1 VIVRERLHFMDIR
14 DNPFPP
20 HSPWQNG
27 HAERLI
33 GSIRRECLDHQI
45 ILGAGHLR
53 RALKAYAEYYNSD
66 RTHLALAKDSPR
78 SRPVEVDGVT
88 PDPRRT
94 ASLLHPQAARMRLSE
109 GTVIATAAIQLND
122 DLRSH
127 T

>member
-1 VIVRERLHFMDIR
+1 LQAIGIR
-14 DNPFPP
+14 DHPTRP

-78 SRPVEVDGVT
+78 SRPVEVDGEIVSR
-88 PDPRRT
+88 PILGGLHRRYGRKE
-94 ASLLHPQAARMRLSE
+94 QK
-109 GTVIATAAIQLND
+109 
-122 DLRSH
+122 
-127 T
+127 